1 MCQKTPKTMYL
12 VCKTVTLFEDFV
24 FHYIQTW
31 EGFTLCISCIV
42 QWQNVCLAL
51 LLLSSAN
58 AHSLKEKTNGFKP
71 NGPFEVTSTSFKG
84 SSFTLPPQASS
95 PICSR
100 KALNPPSK
108 FISLPFPGWL
118 FWLCSVVANVQYAYL
133 TDTFATIARR
143 QTIAVLIL
151 VETMYILRDFSKN
164 TKQSKTKKTETNK
177 QKKKRQK
184 KEQKHFIVLCVYM
197 KVYVWILKKCI
208 C

>member
-1 MCQKTPKTMYL
+1 MYL

-31 EGFTLCISCIV
+31 EGFTLSISCIV

-151 VETMYILRDFSKN
+151 VETMYILRDFSKTQN
-164 TKQSKTKKTETNK
+164 KTKQKNPKQTNK
-177 QKKKRQK
+177 KKGRK
-184 KEQKHFIVLCVYM
+184 KNKSILLSCVYM

>member
-1 MCQKTPKTMYL
+1 MGEETLTFIFKHHFICGSVVHTVYTSGPWYWCVNPPPPKTMYL

-31 EGFTLCISCIV
+31 EGFTLSISCIV

-118 FWLCSVVANVQYAYL
+118 FWLCSVVANFQYAYL

-143 QTIAVLIL
+143 QTIAVLVL
-151 VETMYILRDFSKN
+151 VETMYILRDF
-164 TKQSKTKKTETNK
+164 
-177 QKKKRQK
+177 
-184 KEQKHFIVLCVYM
+184 
-197 KVYVWILKKCI
+197 
-208 C
+208 